1 MKQGDIFLNR
11 NKKSRPQDEFFLKKG
26 SKGKEVWVYIIFG
39 IWALINLFPV
49 YWMFT
54 FSLKSN
60 TEIFGENVAGLLPLA
75 GAVVG
80 GGIILVPILDQP
92 PPPVSP

>member
-1 MKQGDIFLNR
+1 MKLGDMFQNR
-11 NKKSRPQDEFFLKKG
+11 NKKSRPQGESSLKIG
-26 SKGKEVWVYIIFG
+26 IKGKEVWVYIIFG

-60 TEIFGENVAGLLPLA
+60 KEIFGENV
-75 GAVVG
+75 
-80 GGIILVPILDQP
+80 
-92 PPPVSP
+92 